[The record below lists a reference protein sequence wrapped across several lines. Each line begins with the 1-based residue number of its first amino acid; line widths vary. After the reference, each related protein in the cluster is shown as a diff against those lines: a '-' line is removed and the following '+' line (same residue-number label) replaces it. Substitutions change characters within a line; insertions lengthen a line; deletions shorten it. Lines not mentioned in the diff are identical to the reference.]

1 MNYQSKIEDWKRFEK
16 NSKRIALN
24 VLYIK
29 EKEIYTVYI
38 SKINSKSEKQII
50 LLQIPNEE
58 KEEFHYLAGKELLV
72 LFRGITFI

>member
-1 MNYQSKIEDWKRFEK
+1 MNYQFEDWKRFEK
-16 NSKRIALN
+16 NSLRIALN

-29 EKEIYTVYI
+29 EKEIYTV

>member
-16 NSKRIALN
+16 NSLRIALN

-58 KEEFHYLAGKELLV
+58 KEEFRYLAGKELLV